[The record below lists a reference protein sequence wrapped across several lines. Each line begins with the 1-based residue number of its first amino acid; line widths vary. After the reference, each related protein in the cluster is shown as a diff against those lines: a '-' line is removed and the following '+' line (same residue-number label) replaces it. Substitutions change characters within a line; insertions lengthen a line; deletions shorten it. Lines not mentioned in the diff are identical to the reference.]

1 VTRVLIV
8 DDNASI
14 VKVTRIVLERS
25 GFEVESADDD
35 RLFKIVES
43 FEPAIILMD
52 ARLPKL
58 DGVDACRRLKTNPR
72 TAPTPIVLM
81 TGDHSAPELA
91 EKAGANG
98 VLMKPFSNSDLIGTI
113 RRFVDVDP
121 TSGVGDLSEGGGI
134 S

>member
-1 VTRVLIV
+1 MTKVLIV

-35 RLFKIVES
+35 RLFPLVES
-43 FEPAIILMD
+43 FGPSIILMD

-58 DGVDACRRLKTNPR
+58 DGVDACRRLKENPR
-72 TAPTPIVLM
+72 TASTPIVLM

-91 EKAGANG
+91 ESAGANG
-98 VLMKPFSNSDLIGTI
+98 VLMKPFSNVDLLGTI
-113 RRFVDVDP
+113 RRLVEP
-121 TSGVGDLSEGGGI
+121 ELGGVA
-134 S
+134 

>member
-25 GFEVESADDD
+25 GFVVESADDE
-35 RLFKIVES
+35 RLFALVETFAPS
-43 FEPAIILMD
+43 IILMD
-52 ARLPKL
+52 ARLPRL
-58 DGVDACRRLKTNPR
+58 DGVDACRRLKEDPR

-91 EKAGANG
+91 ASAGANG

-113 RRFVDVDP
+113 RRLVEAQKED
-121 TSGVGDLSEGGGI
+121 I
-134 S
+134 A